1 MKVAALLLALVGSSS
16 AVRIVRSLSLE
27 PDDASYIAAVA
38 QTVWSR
44 GPGCCPTQPM
54 VHAPHCPTQPTV
66 HCPTQPTVLA
76 QTVWTSRAVLLH
88 SHSHCLL
95 LLLLLPL

>member
-66 HCPTQPTVLA
+66 LA